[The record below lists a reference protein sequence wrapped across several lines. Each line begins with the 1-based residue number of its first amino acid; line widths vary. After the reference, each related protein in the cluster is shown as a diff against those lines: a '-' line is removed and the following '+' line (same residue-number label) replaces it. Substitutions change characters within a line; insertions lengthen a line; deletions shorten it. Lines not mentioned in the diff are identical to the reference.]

1 MDESL
6 YNKLDVEDN
15 RLYLEKGYRTLV
27 HENILNKYRVK
38 ETVYFRN
45 DKHHSYVIS
54 IDKYDEHYRI
64 TEEII
69 IGTVEFHEML
79 NEYIFYAESR
89 TNAFTHQGLL
99 DISTILATINADYI
113 REQKYNIN

>member
-1 MDESL
+1 MDETL
-6 YNKLDVEDN
+6 YTKIFVKD
-15 RLYLEKGYRTLV
+15 GTRTIV
-27 HENILNKYRVK
+27 HNNVLNKYRVK

-54 IDKYDEHYRI
+54 IDKYDDHYLI

-69 IGTVEFHEML
+69 LGTVEFHEML
-79 NEYIFYAESR
+79 NEYIFYVDSR

-99 DISTILATINADYI
+99 DISDILATINADYL
-113 REQKYNIN
+113 REWR